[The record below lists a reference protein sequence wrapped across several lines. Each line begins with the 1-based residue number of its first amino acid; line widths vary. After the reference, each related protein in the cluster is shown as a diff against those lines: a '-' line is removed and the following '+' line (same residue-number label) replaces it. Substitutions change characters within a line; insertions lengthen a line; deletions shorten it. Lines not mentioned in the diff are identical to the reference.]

1 MKYIKST
8 YVDGN
13 HMPQVGGLEFVWAR
27 ESRYP
32 TSAPEFFG
40 TCPADSDT
48 DVEGVLAELTEQQ
61 YSEALQQEIADRKLL
76 LTKRNNQAYEDAL
89 SMMTR
94 DYPAS
99 EIQTWERQRAEVL
112 AWNADPLAATPW
124 IDIAASSRGLDR
136 DEYLARTLAK
146 VQAFAAASAWLT
158 GRRQG
163 IDDSIRA
170 AMTLEQ
176 VSSVSISYNDGV
188 EL

>member
-1 MKYIKST
+1 MKHINYTYINDNRMPN
-8 YVDGN
+8 VD
-13 HMPQVGGLEFVWAR
+13 GLEFVWAR
-27 ESRYP
+27 ESQYP
-32 TSAPEFFG
+32 TDKPEFFG
-40 TCPADSDT
+40 TCPDGSS
-48 DVEGVLAELTEQQ
+48 VGVAGVIAELSGEQYLAE
-61 YSEALQQEIADRKLL
+61 LQQEIADRKLL
-76 LTKRNNQAYEDAL
+76 LTKRNNQAYENAL
-89 SMMTR
+89 SMMTS
-94 DYPAS
+94 DYPPS

-112 AWNADPLAATPW
+112 AWNADPLAVTPW
-124 IDIAASSRGLDR
+124 IDVAASARGLDR
-136 DEYLARTLAK
+136 NEYLSRTLVK

>member
-1 MKYIKST
+1 MKYIKYT

-13 HMPQVGGLEFVWAR
+13 HTPQVDGLEFSWAR
-27 ESRYP
+27 ESQYP
-32 TSAPEFFG
+32 TSVPEFFG
-40 TCPADSDT
+40 TCPTGSDT

-61 YSEALQQEIADRKLL
+61 YLGSLQQEVADRKAL
-76 LTKRNNQAYEDAL
+76 LTQRNNQAYENAL
-89 SMMTR
+89 SMMTS
-94 DYPAS
+94 DYPPS

-112 AWNADPLAATPW
+112 DWHVDNAAATPW
-124 IDIAASSRGLDR
+124 IDVAASARGLDR

-170 AMTLEQ
+170 ALTLDQ
-176 VSSVSISYNDGV
+176 LRSISISYNDGV